1 MGLLVLYWILLL
13 RLLVG
18 LWQKIVCFIM
28 ISDSAH
34 MENILKSYD
43 LKPYWIRAKNAGFNE
58 GEVHDLGLIFKGV

>member
-1 MGLLVLYWILLL
+1 
-13 RLLVG
+13 
-18 LWQKIVCFIM
+18 M